1 MRNEFRGMRKTCD
14 GLTDKNS
21 KEQEKKKAHK
31 ILITNWFTLRSYTLQ
46 KIKQLC
52 SLFPPLEDTNKTAG
66 LVPAAVLYTCFRSV
80 AFTS

>member
-1 MRNEFRGMRKTCD
+1 MSFEECVKHVTVSQTRTQK
-14 GLTDKNS
+14 S
-21 KEQEKKKAHK
+21 KKKKKAHK

-80 AFTS
+80 AFAS